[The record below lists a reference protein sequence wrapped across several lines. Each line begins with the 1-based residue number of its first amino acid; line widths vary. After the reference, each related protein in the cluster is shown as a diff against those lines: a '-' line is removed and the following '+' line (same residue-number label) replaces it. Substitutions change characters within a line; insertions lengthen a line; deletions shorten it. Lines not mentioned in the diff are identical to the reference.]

1 MNRKI
6 EDGVIAIM
14 SCVGTIWTIIEFIIN
29 PLESLIR
36 PKEIS
41 EKEAVVR
48 IILGVAFL
56 VFAVVFVLRIRKE
69 HTTLYDIQHTMAKNN
84 KLHPLRALAMIL
96 YDYEERNHNRL
107 HIKTATFS
115 YKLQKNENPKDGY
128 NVDYTLQFE
137 VKKKWYQLSSNSHRI
152 FKFYAISEYGSDL
165 ENISLLINGQ
175 EFFPVVSSCT
185 TKGESGDL
193 MGSFA
198 GLFKIQT
205 IIPSSLSLKESIHVE
220 IKYTV
225 NYQIKETDQQYSFV
239 IIPQNYSKKIERINI
254 QLFTETKISN
264 LFCHGIAVNEKLEQ
278 AGVFARSRGN
288 NQLYETEFSP
298 KMKTVYFVQFE
309 FPKNKN
315 RRKNTASVPK

>member
-36 PKEIS
+36 PKGIS

-96 YDYEERNHNRL
+96 YDYEKRNYNRL
-107 HIKTATFS
+107 RIKSARFS
-115 YKLQKNENPKDGY
+115 YKLRKNEGPPEGY
-128 NVDYTLQFE
+128 NVDYMLQFE
-137 VKKKWYQLSSNSHRI
+137 VKKKWYQSGSNLYRM
-152 FKFYAISEYGSDL
+152 FKFYAISEYGKNL
-165 ENISLLINGQ
+165 ENLSLLINGQ
-175 EFFPVVSSCT
+175 EYFPVVSSCT
-185 TKGESGDL
+185 TKGESGDA
-193 MGSFA
+193 MGRFS
-198 GLFKIQT
+198 GLFRIQT
-205 IIPSSLSLKESIHVE
+205 ILPSSLNFKENIHVE

-225 NYQIKETDQQYSFV
+225 NNQIKDTDNQYSFV
-239 IIPQNYSKKIERINI
+239 IIPQNYSRRIEKINI
-254 QLFTETKISN
+254 QLFSEAPISN
-264 LFCHGIAVNEKLEQ
+264 LFCHGITVNGKLEQ
-278 AGVFARSRGN
+278 AGAFSRDRDDRRP
-288 NQLYETEFSP
+288 YETEFSP
-298 KMKTVYFVQFE
+298 KMKTVYFVQFD
-309 FPKNKN
+309 FLKN
-315 RRKNTASVPK
+315 AM